1 METSLNI
8 EVRGTGRD
16 NSSWKRLAQ
25 TQQTVEMGLRC
36 VLYWRQYP
44 MCEFCDSVRTA
55 TKRCQGRRSG
65 LAHCSLCDS

>member
-25 TQQTVEMGLRC
+25 TQQTVEMGLR
-36 VLYWRQYP
+36 
-44 MCEFCDSVRTA
+44 
-55 TKRCQGRRSG
+55 
-65 LAHCSLCDS
+65 